1 MFDFVQICRISAS
14 LEALPAHALARA
26 KICAIRAICATK
38 NFFRVR
44 THFTDSFPLFIR

>member
-1 MFDFVQICRISAS
+1 MFIKIVMVIVNVIVAS
-14 LEALPAHALARA
+14 